1 MREIKIGKT
10 LIGDRHEPYIVAEV
24 GINHNGELEKAFRMI
39 EVAKQAGVDA
49 VKFQTF
55 KAEEFVSDKSQMFTY
70 YSQGKKITESML
82 EMFKRYEFSDMEWVR
97 IKEKCDSE
105 KITFLSTPQNVS
117 DMNFLLELGVS
128 ALKVGSDDFTNI
140 PLLETYS
147 KSELPMI
154 VSCGM
159 ADIGEVH
166 QALKAIGALDGYP
179 TILLLCT
186 SQYPTPPV
194 DVNLLKIKTL
204 LQAYPNIPIGFSD
217 HTQGPIAASVAVAFG
232 ASFFEKHFTLD
243 NNLPGPDHWFS
254 ENPDSLKV
262 WVESIKSAKKM
273 LGSAIVQPT
282 KNEEEMRHI
291 ARRYIVAVEQIN
303 KGEILDN
310 KNIGIRR
317 TGKIGLGPYL
327 YNDIIGKR
335 AMKTIQKGTLVEI
348 GDFQ

>member
-1 MREIKIGKT
+1 MREVKIGNSM
-10 LIGDRHEPYIVAEV
+10 IGDRHEPFIVAEV
-24 GINHNGELEKAFRMI
+24 GINHNGEIEKAFRMI

-55 KAEEFVSDKSQMFTY
+55 KAEEFVSDENQMFTY
-70 YSQGKKITESML
+70 YSQGNEVTESML
-82 EMFKRYEFSDMEWVR
+82 EMFKRYEFSENEWNR

-105 KITFLSTPQNVS
+105 EITFLSTPQNVS
-117 DMNFLLELGVS
+117 DLNFLLKLGVP

-140 PLLETYS
+140 PLLENYAKS
-147 KSELPMI
+147 KLPMI

-166 QALKAIGALDGYP
+166 QALKAIGALEGYP

-186 SQYPTPPV
+186 SQYPTPPQ
-194 DVNLLKIKTL
+194 DVNLLKLKTL
-204 LQAYPNIPIGFSD
+204 AQAYPNVPIGFSD
-217 HTQGPIAASVAVAFG
+217 HTQGPIASSVAVAFG

-254 ENPDSLKV
+254 ENPESLKL
-262 WVESIKSAKKM
+262 WVDSIRSAKKM

-282 KNEEEMRHI
+282 QHEEEMRHI
-291 ARRYIVAVEQIN
+291 ARRYIVALEQIN
-303 KGEILDN
+303 KDEILN
-310 KNIGIRR
+310 TNNLGLRR
-317 TGKIGLGPYL
+317 TGKIGLSPQV
-327 YNDIIGKR
+327 YNDVLGKK
-335 AMKTIQKGTLVEI
+335 AIKTIQKGTMIEM